1 MRAQLAAVVSR
12 VDELNERVNAQ
23 FTSISAHAEISREQ
37 MSEVREEARADMERS
52 RQMLLDLIDR
62 LRDERYDDETDIDEH
77 VSAVSTTQVT
87 ARDQRLDALEER
99 LADLAGT
106 LEQCERRQRHIAETM
121 SDFIDTMMNQQRDER
136 VDDRSDD
143 RPVRLVLA

>member
-1 MRAQLAAVVSR
+1 MGEHAIFGDEEAAEMRAQLAAVVGR

-52 RQMLLDLIDR
+52 REMLLGLIDR
-62 LRDERYDDETDIDEH
+62 LRDEREDGFVDGPTERSDE
-77 VSAVSTTQVT
+77 
-87 ARDQRLDALEER
+87 RLDGIEQQVAALAE
-99 LADLAGT
+99 T
-106 LEQCERRQRHIAETM
+106 LERCEQRQRHIAETM
-121 SDFIDTMMNQQRDER
+121 SNFIDTMMAQPDEPQEE
-136 VDDRSDD
+136 